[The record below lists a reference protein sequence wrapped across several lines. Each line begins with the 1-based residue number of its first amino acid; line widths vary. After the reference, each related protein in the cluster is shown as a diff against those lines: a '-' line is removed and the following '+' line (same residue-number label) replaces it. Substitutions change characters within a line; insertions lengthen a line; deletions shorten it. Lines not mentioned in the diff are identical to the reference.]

1 EPTAA
6 KIEAQADA
14 MVNSGLARA
23 GFQYVNLDD
32 FYYLCPGP
40 QGPDVDG
47 FGRWVTDTAKF
58 PPDGATD
65 GIQVVANH
73 VHGKGLKFG
82 LYVTPGISKQAVAR
96 NTPIEGTPYHAAD
109 IATTVVEKN
118 YNCKGMVGIDYS
130 RPGAQEFINSW
141 ANLFASWGVDYLK
154 IDGVGLDDI
163 PDIQAWSAALRQTGR
178 PIHLELSNNLNIS
191 GAATWK
197 QYSNGWR
204 TSGDI
209 ECYSCEPAGSSYPL
223 TVWSRVAGRFNQVA
237 DWQPYAGP
245 GGFNDYDSLEVGNGA
260 GTGLTLEERR
270 THMSLWALG
279 ASPLILGTDL
289 TDLDPA
295 DLELLKNRDVL
306 AVDQDAIGATR
317 VVNAGGQ
324 QVFTKKEPNGDVIVG
339 LFNTT
344 TSAQVVSATPALLGL
359 PAADAYLLF
368 DLWTHLPQETAGP
381 VSATVPAHGVALYR
395 VRPTRLAKFLPP
407 DTTLGV
413 SGLAGGGP
421 AGQPLTATLSFTDNG
436 VQPVQH
442 VRLGLVA
449 PAGWTVTPTSPVRF
463 DTVAA
468 GQTVQGTFQVVPAPP
483 GALFPSDVVTASA
496 DYLWYG
502 FIPLRLT
509 SGQTVTGSRPVQPP
523 WKTFSSTASVF
534 AQDGT
539 RLGIQAGGGDVFGAT
554 NAYGAIYRPGAFA
567 DGTVATVRVT
577 AQANT
582 NATAKAGLMVR
593 NDVTGT
599 APGFVTLFVTPGH
612 GYQLQWDSD
621 GDGRLDATVS
631 VGTTTY
637 PSWLKLVREGTT
649 YTGFSSTDGSTWTS
663 VGTATVPSA
672 AATQDVGV
680 FETSHNT
687 SVVGQAEFADLTVAS
702 SA

>member
-1 EPTAA
+1 
-6 KIEAQADA
+6 
-14 MVNSGLARA
+14 MVASGLARV

-32 FYYLCPGP
+32 FYYVCPGP

-82 LYVTPGISKQAVAR
+82 LYVTPGISKQAVAK

-109 IATTVVEKN
+109 IATTTVENN
-118 YNCKGMVGIDYS
+118 YNCKGMVGIDYT
-130 RPGAQEFINSW
+130 RPGAQEFVDSW

-154 IDGVGLDDI
+154 IDGVGLADI

-197 QYSNGWR
+197 QYANGWR

-209 ECYSCEPAGSSYPL
+209 ECYSCEPAGGSYPL
-223 TVWSRVAGRFNQVA
+223 TTWSRVQGRFSQVA
-237 DWQPYAGP
+237 NWQPYAGP
-245 GGFNDYDSLEVGNGA
+245 GGWNDYDSLEVGNGA
-260 GTGLTLEERR
+260 NTGLTLAERR
-270 THMSLWALG
+270 AHMSLWALG
-279 ASPLILGTDL
+279 AAPLILGTDL
-289 TDLDPA
+289 TSLDPV

-306 AVDQDAIGATR
+306 AVDQDAIAAAR
-317 VVNAGGQ
+317 VANSGGR
-324 QVFTKKEPNGDVIVG
+324 QVFTKKEPNGDVVVG
-339 LFNTT
+339 LFNTAD
-344 TSAQVVSATPALLGL
+344 SAQVVSATTADLGL

-368 DLWTHLPQETAGP
+368 DLWTHLPQETASL

-395 VRPTRLAKFLPP
+395 VRSTRLAKFLPP
-407 DTTLGV
+407 DTTLDV
-413 SGLAGGGP
+413 SGLAAGGP
-421 AGQPLTATLSFTDNG
+421 AGPPLTATLSFTDNG
-436 VQPVQH
+436 VQPVQQ
-442 VRLGLVA
+442 VRLGLAA

-468 GQTVQGTFQVVPAPP
+468 GQTVSSTFQVVPAPP
-483 GALFPSDVVTASA
+483 AALFPADVVTASA

-502 FIPLRLT
+502 FIPLRVT
-509 SGQTVTGSRPVQPP
+509 SGQTVTTSRPVQPP
-523 WKTFSSTASVF
+523 WRTFASTPSVF

-539 RLGIQAGGGDVFGAT
+539 RLGVQAGGGDVFGAT
-554 NAYGAIYRPGAFA
+554 NAYGAIYQAGGFA

-577 AQANT
+577 SQANT
-582 NATAKAGLMVR
+582 NDTAKAGIMVR
-593 NDVTGT
+593 NDITNAG
-599 APGFVTLFVTPGH
+599 AARGFVTLLVTPGR

-621 GDGRLDATVS
+621 GDGRLDGTAKTSNATAA
-631 VGTTTY
+631 Y
-637 PSWLKLVREGTT
+637 PSWLRLVRSGTMF
-649 YTGFSSTDGSTWTS
+649 TGYYSTDGSTWTS
-663 VGTATVPSA
+663 IGTATVPSA
-672 AATQDVGV
+672 AATQDVGL
-680 FETSHNT
+680 FATSHNT
-687 SVVGQAEFADLTVAS
+687 SMVGQAEFDHFTIAS